1 MEGIKIILFAAGSLG
16 LGYVSRSVLLNTN
29 AHGFYRFFAW
39 EFILAVV
46 VINLDQWFVDPF
58 SWRQLSSWTCLIIGI
73 FMVIQGL
80 LGLRQLGKPSQR
92 RGDDTLLALEKT
104 TQLVTGG
111 IYRWIRH
118 PMYSSLLFLVWGACL
133 KQLTWQSLALTAA
146 ATVFLTATA
155 CVEEREN
162 AAFFGSGY
170 TAYQKQTRMFI
181 PYIL

>member
-1 MEGIKIILFAAGSLG
+1 MDGIRIILFAAGSLG

-58 SWRQLSSWTCLIIGI
+58 SWRQLSSWACLIICI

-80 LGLRQLGKPSQR
+80 LGLRQLGKPSQHR
-92 RGDDTLLALEKT
+92 EDDTLLSLEKT
-104 TQLVTGG
+104 TQLVTSG
-111 IYRWIRH
+111 IYHWIRH
-118 PMYSSLLFLVWGACL
+118 PMYSSLLFLAWGACL

-162 AAFFGSGY
+162 AAFFGS
-170 TAYQKQTRMFI
+170 AYAVYQQQTRMFI
-181 PYIL
+181 PFIL